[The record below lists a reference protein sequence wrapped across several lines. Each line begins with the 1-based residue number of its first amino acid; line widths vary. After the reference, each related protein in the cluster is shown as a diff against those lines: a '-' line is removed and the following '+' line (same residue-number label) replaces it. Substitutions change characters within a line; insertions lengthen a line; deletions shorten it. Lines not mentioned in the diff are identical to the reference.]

1 MKRLVYPFAEKTV
14 RDLRA
19 GEEVLISG
27 QIVTGRDRLHKYLF
41 EGGNPPVSLKD
52 GAMYHC
58 GPVVTPD
65 GSRIIAAGPTT
76 SSREEPYTADIIRKH
91 GLRLIIGKGGMGKRT
106 LEACAEC
113 GCAYLQ
119 TVGGAA
125 ALLAK
130 TVTAVKGVCFLED
143 FGPAEAMWIL
153 EVKDMPAVV
162 GMDSH
167 RTSLF
172 EQIKEKSL
180 YNLSK
185 LI

>member
-1 MKRLVYPFAEKTV
+1 MKRLVYPFSEKAV
-14 RDLRA
+14 RELRA

-27 QIVTGRDRLHKYLF
+27 QIVTGRDRLNKYLF
-41 EGGNPPVSLKD
+41 EGGKPPISLKD

-58 GPVVTPD
+58 GPVVTAD
-65 GSRIIAAGPTT
+65 GSRITAAGPTT
-76 SSREEPYTADIIRKH
+76 SSREEPYAADIIRTQ

-106 LEACAEC
+106 LDACAKY

-125 ALLAK
+125 VLLAQTIK
-130 TVTAVKGVCFLED
+130 AVKGVCFLDE
-143 FGPAEAMWIL
+143 FGSAEAMWIL
-153 EVKDMPAVV
+153 DVKDMPAVV
-162 GMDSH
+162 GMDAH
-167 RTSLF
+167 GASLY